1 MSKHD
6 IPVEELSELL
16 DVLGQKVPALV
27 SQLKDTLF
35 SAEAGRELGKACGA
49 FYQELVDSGIPAEEA
64 LQMTKSYI
72 ASLQG
77 VLDKA
82 NLHGRHSGHS
92 Q

>member
-16 DVLGQKVPALV
+16 DVVGQKVPALV

-72 ASLQG
+72 GSLQG

-82 NLHGRHSGHS
+82 NLHGGHGHHTD
-92 Q
+92 